1 MKTAGEKKAE
11 KHYKWMKSKIDAR
24 GGARPGA
31 GRPTKPAKE
40 MAKRIMVTLPPEQ
53 LDWLE
58 QQPDKKSR
66 TIQRLIAQEMES
78 D

>member
-1 MKTAGEKKAE
+1 MTK
-11 KHYKWMKSKIDAR
+11 

-31 GRPTKPAKE
+31 GRPPKPASK

-53 LDWLE
+53 LEWLE

-66 TIQRLIAQEMES
+66 TIQRLIAQEMENEQV
-78 D
+78 